1 MNLDVIQVLQLYA
14 MLSGNGQCVACETG
28 KISGM
33 LVEPP
38 NASGGHDRVTG
49 MDEEG
54 AVVPCPGLDAGT
66 GSVCG
71 ENIRHKGVFHDIH
84 IGERGCPFLEDRGN
98 GLTGDILMKT
108 DSGPGM
114 GAFLCIF

>member
-1 MNLDVIQVLQLYA
+1 MYLDVIQVLQFYA
-14 MLSGNGQCVACETG
+14 MLAGNGQRVTCKTG

-33 LVEPP
+33 LVESSDAP
-38 NASGGHDRVTG
+38 GGHDRVPG
-49 MDEEG
+49 VYGEG
-54 AVVPCPGLDAGT
+54 TAVPCPGQDAGT

-71 ENIRHKGVFHDIH
+71 QNIRHNGVFHDIH
-84 IGERGCPFLEDRGN
+84 IGERGCPFLEDHGN

>member
-1 MNLDVIQVLQLYA
+1 
-14 MLSGNGQCVACETG
+14 
-28 KISGM
+28 M

-98 GLTGDILMKT
+98 GLTGDILKMCIR
-108 DSGPGM
+108 DSPGTGPSGM
-114 GAFLCIF
+114 QCPGT